1 MTTRR
6 ADRANHDGQSTDSST
21 DSVDRIV
28 DVTADEHTGQSRR
41 SARRDLMESVILSHA
56 SALFAE
62 KGYAGT
68 TPQEIADS
76 VGMSRQ
82 SLYYYMSSKEDILAK
97 LVAHITTNLVEQMR
111 VIEMDEDATATDKL
125 SRVVTVIVTD
135 RAKKPR
141 EFRLL
146 DRSSSSL
153 PDELTEEY
161 LHGRR
166 EALAIVRSV
175 IGQGI
180 SEGDFKPVDERV
192 AALSVLG
199 MCNWVAWWFEPA
211 DNHPIS
217 PIAEQISDSAV
228 SMLRRTDGLEAGPET
243 PLDLV
248 SRLENDVAQ
257 LRRSLSD

>member
-1 MTTRR
+1 MTIRGGES
-6 ADRANHDGQSTDSST
+6 ADDHGRLTHSA
-21 DSVDRIV
+21 VDV
-28 DVTADEHTGQSRR
+28 DARLGEVTADEHTGQSRR
-41 SARRDLMESVILSHA
+41 SARRDLVESEILAHA
-56 SALFAE
+56 SALFAD

-76 VGMSRQ
+76 VGISRQ

-97 LVAHITTNLVEQMR
+97 LVAHMTTNLVEQMR
-111 VIEMDEDATATDKL
+111 FIEMDEATATEKL

-135 RAKKPR
+135 RARKPR

-153 PDELTEEY
+153 PDELTDEY
-161 LHGRR
+161 LRGRR

-175 IGQGI
+175 IAQGI

-211 DNHPIS
+211 ENHPIS
-217 PIAEQISDSAV
+217 PIAEQISESAV
-228 SMLRRTDGLEAGPET
+228 SMLRRSDRPAAGPET
-243 PLDLV
+243 PLDV
-248 SRLENDVAQ
+248 VIRLENDVAR
-257 LRRSLSD
+257 LRRTLSE

>member
-1 MTTRR
+1 M
-6 ADRANHDGQSTDSST
+6 
-21 DSVDRIV
+21 
-28 DVTADEHTGQSRR
+28 
-41 SARRDLMESVILSHA
+41 
-56 SALFAE
+56 
-62 KGYAGT
+62 
-68 TPQEIADS
+68 
-76 VGMSRQ
+76 
-82 SLYYYMSSKEDILAK
+82 
-97 LVAHITTNLVEQMR
+97 
-111 VIEMDEDATATDKL
+111 
-125 SRVVTVIVTD
+125 IVTD

>member
-1 MTTRR
+1 MTT
-6 ADRANHDGQSTDSST
+6 SST
-21 DSVDRIV
+21 EPASRDDQPSDSVVTIGG
-28 DVTADEHTGQSRR
+28 VTADEHAEQPRR
-41 SARRDLMESVILSHA
+41 SARRDLVENEILAHA
-56 SALFAE
+56 SALFAD

-68 TPQEIADS
+68 TPQDIADS

-97 LVAHITTNLVEQMR
+97 LVADMTTNLVEQMR
-111 VIEMDEDATATDKL
+111 VIEMDEDATATAKL

-153 PDELTEEY
+153 PKELTDEY

-175 IGQGI
+175 VSQGI
-180 SEGDFKPVDERV
+180 SDGDFKPVDERV

-211 DNHPIS
+211 GNHPIS

-228 SMLRRTDGLEAGPET
+228 AMLRRTDGPVVGPET
-243 PLDLV
+243 PLELIA
-248 SRLENDVAQ
+248 RLEDDVAQ
-257 LRRSLSD
+257 LRRTLSD